1 MWNCSLPHGLGM
13 FGGLGAALGFVFF
26 AMALYFIVKAATKKD
41 ARGNHE
47 KDRFD
52 SLGIL
57 KMRLAKGEIGIEE
70 FNNLKRFL

>member
-41 ARGNHE
+41 APGNHE
-47 KDRFD
+47 KRSGFEKLDRE
-52 SLGIL
+52 L
-57 KMRLAKGEIGIEE
+57 RWT
-70 FNNLKRFL
+70 